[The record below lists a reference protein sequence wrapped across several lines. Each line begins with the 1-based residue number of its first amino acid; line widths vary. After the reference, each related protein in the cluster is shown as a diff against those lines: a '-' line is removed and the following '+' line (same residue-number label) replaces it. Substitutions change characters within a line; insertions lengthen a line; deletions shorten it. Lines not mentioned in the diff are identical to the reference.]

1 MNTQTKNECEEQT
14 MLNITNTENFG
25 LQRKIVANMTTESW
39 QTIPHV
45 AYNYEADVT
54 DLITE
59 LKKINASRSLDKRIT
74 VNTLMLKVIAEGLKA
89 SPQMN
94 AHINYNHKLVRGRTD
109 TFEQINIS
117 VPMIMPTGEMMTINV
132 KGFEWMNL
140 DDIGEKFKDIRRKAE
155 NTILDEAM
163 YEVSFANTINEL
175 KKGRIF
181 KALGRLIGSKTGK
194 DKIELLTG
202 EDRRRYYSISENDRL
217 TGHDIEQGTVTVSN
231 LGSLDKSLTG
241 SVSLL
246 EVIPPQVAAFGL
258 GTIQDKV
265 VCATDSCGI
274 KNADF
279 RKILPICIAF
289 DHRALDFGDI
299 VPFIKK
305 CNSVFENPQ
314 IINTWINKELHNRI
328 YKDA

>member
-1 MNTQTKNECEEQT
+1 

-25 LQRKIVANMTTESW
+25 LQRKIVASMTTESW

-54 DLITE
+54 ELLVE
-59 LKKINASRSLDKRIT
+59 LKKINARRGMDKRIT
-74 VNTLMLKVIAEGLKA
+74 INTLMLKVIAEGLKA
-89 SPQMN
+89 SPRMN
-94 AHINYNHKLVRGRTD
+94 AHIDYNHKLVRGRTD

-132 KGFEWMNL
+132 RGFDRMNL
-140 DDIGEKFKDIRRKAE
+140 DDIGEKFSDIRRRAE

-163 YEVSFANTINEL
+163 YEVSFENTINEL

-194 DKIELLTG
+194 NRIKLLTG

-217 TGHDIEQGTVTVSN
+217 TGRDIEQGTVTVSN
-231 LGSLDKSLTG
+231 LGSLDRSLTG

-258 GTIQDKV
+258 GAIQDKV
-265 VCATDSCGI
+265 MCATDSCGM

-279 RKILPICIAF
+279 RKIMPICIAF

-305 CNSVFENPQ
+305 CDSIFENPE
-314 IINTWINKELHNRI
+314 IINTWIDLEKERRM

>member
-1 MNTQTKNECEEQT
+1 
-14 MLNITNTENFG
+14 MLNIIKTENFG

-54 DLITE
+54 ELLIA
-59 LKKINASRSLDKRIT
+59 LKKINASRSIDKRIT
-74 VNTLMLKVIAEGLKA
+74 INTLMLKVIAEGLKA

-94 AHINYNHKLVRGRTD
+94 AHINYNQKLVRGRTD
-109 TFEQINIS
+109 TFEEINIS

-132 KGFEWMNL
+132 RGFEWMNL
-140 DDIGEKFKDIRRKAE
+140 DNIGAKFADIRRRAE

-175 KKGRIF
+175 KKGRIL
-181 KALGRLIGSKTGK
+181 KALGRLIGAKTGEN
-194 DKIELLTG
+194 KIELLTG
-202 EDRRRYYSISENDRL
+202 EDRRRYYSISEKDRL
-217 TGHDIEQGTVTVSN
+217 TGYDIEQGTVTVSN

-241 SVSLL
+241 SVSML

-258 GTIQDKV
+258 GAIQDKV
-265 VCATDSCGI
+265 VCATDSCGA

-279 RKILPICIAF
+279 RKIMPICIAF

-305 CNSVFENPQ
+305 CDSIFENPS
-314 IINTWINKELHNRI
+314 IINSWIDDDIEYGAYKE
-328 YKDA
+328 A

>member
-1 MNTQTKNECEEQT
+1 
-14 MLNITNTENFG
+14 MLNITKTENFG

-54 DLITE
+54 DLLVQ
-59 LKKINASRSLDKRIT
+59 LKKINAGRSIDKRIT
-74 VNTLMLKVIAEGLKA
+74 INTLMLKVIAEGLKA

-94 AHINYNHKLVRGRTD
+94 AHISYNQKLVRGRTD
-109 TFEQINIS
+109 SFEEINIS

-132 KGFEWMNL
+132 RGFEWMNL
-140 DDIGEKFKDIRRKAE
+140 DNIGAKFADIRRRAE

-163 YEVSFANTINEL
+163 YEVSFANTLNEL
-175 KKGRIF
+175 KKGRIL
-181 KALGRLIGSKTGK
+181 KALGRLIGAKTGK
-194 DKIELLTG
+194 NKIKLLTG
-202 EDRRRYYSISENDRL
+202 EARRKYYSISEKDRL
-217 TGHDIEQGTVTVSN
+217 TGRDIEQGTVTVSN
-231 LGSLDKSLTG
+231 LGSLDRSLRG

-258 GTIQDKV
+258 GAIQDKV

-274 KNADF
+274 KSADF
-279 RKILPICIAF
+279 RKIMPICIAF

-305 CNSVFENPQ
+305 CDSIFENPQ
-314 IINTWINKELHNRI
+314 IINDWIDSDCLYSAYKE
-328 YKDA
+328 A